1 MAKIEIHE
9 LKPEDLRWSC
19 KQFDFSLGKA
29 EDAEPTQG
37 TVGQDRAI
45 AALKTGL
52 EVPSRGYNVFVC
64 GLSGTGRRSSVKEI
78 VKRIKAVSPP
88 PPDRCYVYNFSSPD
102 KPVLIELKKGQARE
116 LKNDMDDL
124 IERLKKQVPRLLE
137 DKSFGEAS
145 QKLED
150 DVKAKGRALIDEFE
164 KKLEGTRFTVAQVKV
179 GPLVVPD
186 VFPVLDD
193 KPATFE
199 DFEQAVAAG
208 KAQVDDMDAFKA
220 LYQKLKRDLA
230 DVLKRTRRL
239 EAEALRR
246 MKNLTMRFGEALVEG
261 PIEDL
266 KEKYGNAKL
275 TRHLNA
281 VAKNIVENL
290 NLFRSAGEQSHGAAA
305 ASEPKRSGETDPFL
319 HYRVNVLLDNTD
331 REDAPIVIE
340 TEPTPRNLFGTIDL
354 VLEQPGQ
361 WRTDFMHIKGGSLL
375 AADGGYLIVNAIDV
389 LSQPG
394 VWEQLKRTLKNQ
406 QLRISIPELGFPFGQ
421 HSLQP
426 EPIDLNVKVIM
437 IGDAVMFDMLY
448 GLDDDF
454 KKIFKIK
461 AEFDTEM
468 PLEPENVAQFMSVVS
483 KIRHDQKLMRFRKGA
498 LCTVLEY
505 AIRRAGRRDR
515 VSTRFGE
522 LADLMS
528 EANLIA
534 LNKGAK
540 SVSEE
545 HVQAAVDAAIRR
557 NNLLETKLKRMIK
570 DGTIMID
577 TDGAK
582 VGQVN
587 GLAVFATA
595 NYTFGQPARITASTA
610 AGDSGIIN
618 IEREADL
625 SGSTHDKGVLIL
637 AGFLRHRFGQN
648 KPLNLS
654 ASICFEQSYS
664 GIDGDSASSTE
675 LYCII
680 SSLAEVPIKQGIAVT
695 GSVNQKGEVQPI
707 GGVNY
712 KIEGFFD
719 VCKAQGL
726 TGEQG
731 VVIPRRNVESLMLRK
746 DVVEAVAKGSF
757 HIYPVD
763 TIDEGI
769 EVLTGMPAGK
779 ADARGNFPRG
789 TVNYLANRKL
799 EKLVKALKE
808 SSPKEK
814 S

>member
-1 MAKIEIHE
+1 MAKIEIDE
-9 LKPEDLRWSC
+9 LRPEDLRWSC
-19 KQFDFSLGKA
+19 KQYDFSLKKA

-37 TVGQDRAI
+37 TVGQDRAV
-45 AALKTGL
+45 AALRTGL

-64 GLSGTGRRSSVKEI
+64 GLSGTGRRFSVKEV
-78 VKRIKAVSPP
+78 VKGINAVSPP

-102 KPVLIELKKGQARE
+102 KPVLIELKKGQAKG
-116 LKNDMDDL
+116 LQSDMDEL

-137 DKSFGEAS
+137 DESFGEAS

-150 DVKAKGRALIDEFE
+150 EVKTRGRALIDEFE
-164 KKLEGTRFTVAQVKV
+164 KKLEGTKFTVAQVKV
-179 GPLVVPD
+179 GPLALPD

-199 DFEQAVAAG
+199 DFEQAVAEG

-220 LYQKLKRDLA
+220 LYQDLKRDLA

-246 MKNLTMRFGEALVEG
+246 MKRLTMRFGEALIEG

-266 KEKYGNAKL
+266 KEKYGNQKLAK
-275 TRHLNA
+275 HLSA
-281 VAKNIVENL
+281 VGKSLVEKL
-290 NLFRSAGEQSHGAAA
+290 SLFRRAGEESQGAATV
-305 ASEPKRSGETDPFL
+305 SEARPHGEPDPFL

-331 REDAPIVIE
+331 REDTPIVIE
-340 TEPTPRNLFGTIDL
+340 TEPTPRNLFGVIDL
-354 VLEQPGQ
+354 VLDQPGQ
-361 WRTDFMHIKGGSLL
+361 WRTDFMQIKGGSLL
-375 AADGGYLIVNAIDV
+375 AADGGYLIVNAIDI

-394 VWEQLKRTLKNQ
+394 VWEQLKRALKNQ
-406 QLRISIPELGFPFGQ
+406 QLRISVPELGFPFGR

-426 EPIDLNVKVIM
+426 EPVELNVKVIM
-437 IGDAVMFDMLY
+437 IGDAMIFDMLY

-461 AEFDTEM
+461 AEFDTQM
-468 PLEPENVAQFMSVVS
+468 PLKPENVAQFMSVVS
-483 KIRHDQKLMRFRKGA
+483 KIRHRQKLMRFRKGA

-505 AIRRAGRRDR
+505 AIRRAGRKDR

-522 LADLMS
+522 LSDLMS
-528 EANLIA
+528 EANLVA
-534 LNKGAK
+534 LKKSAK

-587 GLAVFATA
+587 GLAVFSTA
-595 NYTFGQPARITASTA
+595 NYTFGQPTRITASTA

-637 AGFLRHRFGQN
+637 AGFLRHRFGQT

-675 LYCII
+675 LCCVL
-680 SSLAEVPIKQGIAVT
+680 SSLSGVPIKQGIAIT

-712 KIEGFFD
+712 KVEGFFD
-719 VCKAQGL
+719 VCKATGL
-726 TGEQG
+726 TGKQG
-731 VVIPRRNVESLMLRK
+731 VVIPRRNVESLMLRR
-746 DVVEAVAKGSF
+746 DVVEAVAKGLF

-763 TIDEGI
+763 TIDEGL
-769 EVLTGMPAGK
+769 EVLTGVPAGE
-779 ADARGNFPRG
+779 ADAKGKFPKG
-789 TVNYLANRKL
+789 TINYLADQKL

-808 SSPKEK
+808 FSPKEK

>member
-1 MAKIEIHE
+1 MAKIEIDE

-19 KQFDFSLGKA
+19 KQFDFSLKKA

-37 TVGQDRAI
+37 TVGQDRAV

-78 VKRIKAVSPP
+78 VKRIKAVSPL

-116 LKNDMDDL
+116 LQNDMDEL

-150 DVKAKGRALIDEFE
+150 EVKARGRALIDEFE
-164 KKLEGTRFTVAQVKV
+164 KKLEGTKFTVAQVKV

-199 DFEQAVAAG
+199 DFEHAVAEG
-208 KAQVDDMDAFKA
+208 KAQVDDMAAFKT
-220 LYQKLKRDLA
+220 LYQNLKRDLA
-230 DVLKRTRRL
+230 DVLKRIRRL

-246 MKNLTMRFGEALVEG
+246 MKHLTMRFGEALIEG
-261 PIEDL
+261 TIDDL
-266 KEKYGNAKL
+266 KEKYGNQKL
-275 TRHLNA
+275 SKYLGA
-281 VAKNIVENL
+281 VGKSIVENV
-290 NLFRSAGEQSHGAAA
+290 NLFRSAGEESHGVAA
-305 ASEPKRSGETDPFL
+305 ASDAKSYGELDPFL
-319 HYRVNVLLDNTD
+319 RYRVNVLLDNTD
-331 REDAPIVIE
+331 REDTPIVIE
-340 TEPTPRNLFGTIDL
+340 TEPTPRNLFGIIDL

-361 WRTDFMHIKGGSLL
+361 WRTDFMQIKGGSLL
-375 AADGGYLIVNAIDV
+375 AADGGYLIVNAIDI
-389 LSQPG
+389 LTQPG

-406 QLRISIPELGFPFGQ
+406 QLRISVPELGFPFGQ

-426 EPIDLNVKVIM
+426 EPIELNVKVVM
-437 IGDAVMFDMLY
+437 IGDPVMFDMLY
-448 GLDDDF
+448 ELDDDF

-461 AEFDTEM
+461 AEFDTQM

-483 KIRHDQKLMRFRKGA
+483 KIRHGQKLMRFRKSA

-505 AIRRAGRRDR
+505 AIRKAGRKDR

-534 LNKGAK
+534 LKKAAK

-557 NNLLETKLKRMIK
+557 NNLLETKLKQMIK

-637 AGFLRHRFGQN
+637 AGFLRHRFGQT

-675 LYCII
+675 LYCVL
-680 SSLAEVPIKQGIAVT
+680 SSLSGVPIKQGIAVT

-726 TGEQG
+726 TGKQG
-731 VVIPRRNVESLMLRK
+731 VMIPSRNVESLMLRR
-746 DVVEAVAKGSF
+746 DVVEAVAEGSF
-757 HIYPVD
+757 HVYPVD
-763 TIDEGI
+763 TIDEGL
-769 EVLTGMPAGK
+769 EVLTGVPAGK
-779 ADARGNFPRG
+779 ADAKGKFPKG
-789 TVNYLANRKL
+789 TINYLADQKL

-808 SSPKEK
+808 FSSKEK